1 MLPGSDGAKVN
12 FLLVELG
19 SGSWESWIWLTL
31 PETLAITVVE
41 GDITYRGPTVLNE
54 YGGLELRHGF
64 MVFVLLYKVT
74 EKTLS
79 TCVFCPSQRYPG
91 CGGRV

>member
-1 MLPGSDGAKVN
+1 MLPGNNGTMMHQ
-12 FLLVELG
+12 LLVKLCLSTGE
-19 SGSWESWIWLTL
+19 SGIWLAL
-31 PETLAITVVE
+31 PEALAVTVVE